1 MSCITV
7 TVIDALYIRTYS
19 SIVSRRR
26 YLVLLWFK
34 AFLYPLVSTI
44 DKPKTLPIGEILSG
58 QNLRAFFVCGFLMKS
73 LKKIS

>member
-1 MSCITV
+1 MAHLMFFKV
-7 TVIDALYIRTYS
+7 LVLVKDELYHCDSYRCTIHTYS

-44 DKPKTLPIGEILSG
+44 DKPKHHELKG
-58 QNLRAFFVCGFLMKS
+58 AVFFIPS
-73 LKKIS
+73 QT